1 MSNGT
6 DQTKREA
13 VGGKLSVQRT
23 GAVTASNES
32 GTPVPSSFLIDRE
45 AWRAIIGGHYPAT

>member
-45 AWRAIIGGHYPAT
+45 AWRAIIGGLYPAT